1 MRSNWQILSSVLMG
15 LAFVA
20 AVGWA
25 FWQAFRRSDA
35 PVTLAIKWVLTAI
48 CIVGLCLIGP
58 AAWSR
63 SVVIVLP
70 LVAAIGLVLAIIWRG
85 SITNLI
91 AKPFASLYDG
101 GNEPPDPKPMYSIAM
116 SKRKR
121 GDFLGARDAVR
132 EQLRKFPADFE
143 GQMLLAE
150 IEAQDLNDLRA
161 ASIVVER
168 FVTQPDHAPTNIAF
182 ALNSMAD
189 WHLKYT
195 QDCDAAKGCFQRIVE
210 LLPGSE
216 WAIRAQQRIAHLGGT
231 DLLLGAEAR
240 KPIHLTHIEGDPG
253 LDGGASI
260 AKPVEEDRGQ
270 LAVKF
275 VKHLEE
281 HPHDTEIRERL
292 AEIYGEHFH
301 RLDLATDQLEQM
313 IQFPNQPMRQ
323 VVKWLNMMADFQVK
337 YGGTYDAAR
346 SALQRILELYPK
358 AGAAN
363 LAENRI
369 QLLKLEFK
377 GKEKSQTVTP
387 GSYEDD
393 LGLKRGLPHQL

>member
-1 MRSNWQILSSVLMG
+1 MRSNWQILSNILLGFAFLAAMG
-15 LAFVA
+15 WV
-20 AVGWA
+20 
-25 FWQAFRRSDA
+25 FWQAFRRSDDR
-35 PVTLAIKWVLTAI
+35 VKLVIKWVLTAI
-48 CIVGLCLIGP
+48 CIGGLCLIGP
-58 AAWSR
+58 AAWSTG
-63 SVVIVLP
+63 VVIVLP

-85 SITNLI
+85 SITDLI
-91 AKPFASLYDG
+91 ARPFASLYDG
-101 GNEPPDPKPMYSIAM
+101 GNEPPDPKPMYSIAL

-121 GDFLGARDAVR
+121 GDVRGARDAVR
-132 EQLRKFPADFE
+132 EQLLKFPTDFE

-161 ASIVVER
+161 ASIAVER
-168 FVTQPDHAPTNIAF
+168 FVTQPGHAPTNIVF

-189 WHLKYT
+189 WHLKFA
-195 QDCDAAKGCFQRIVE
+195 QDRDAAKSCFERIVE

-216 WAIRAQQRIAHLGGT
+216 WAIRAQQRVAHLGGT
-231 DLLLGAEAR
+231 DLLLGTEAR
-240 KPIHLTHIEGDPG
+240 KPLHLTHIEGDPG

-260 AKPVEEDRGQ
+260 VKPVEEDRGQ
-270 LAVKF
+270 LAAKY
-275 VKHLEE
+275 VKHLEQF
-281 HPHDTEIRERL
+281 PHDTEIRELL
-292 AEIYGEHFH
+292 ADIYAAHYR

-323 VVKWLNMMADFQVK
+323 VVRWLNLLADFQVK
-337 YGGTYDAAR
+337 FGGTYDAAR
-346 SALQRILELYPK
+346 TALQRIIDLYPK
-358 AGAAN
+358 AGAAT

-393 LGLKRGLPHQL
+393 LGLKRGSPHQL